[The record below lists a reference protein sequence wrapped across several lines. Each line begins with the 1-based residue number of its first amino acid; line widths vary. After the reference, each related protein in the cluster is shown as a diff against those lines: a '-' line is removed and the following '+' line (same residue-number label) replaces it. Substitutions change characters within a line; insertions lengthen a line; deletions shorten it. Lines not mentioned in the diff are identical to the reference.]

1 MDRRFGARRPDETSA
16 EAACRLMEEWLTWAL
31 DQPDHAFPRIPL
43 RPVSEGGFEG
53 LMARPEGRRRAAGW
67 WAGAM
72 GRVHAFPPHW
82 G

>member
-1 MDRRFGARRPDETSA
+1 MDRRHPSGRPDETSA
-16 EAACRLMEEWLTWAL
+16 EAACRLMERWLTWAL
-31 DQPDHAFPRIPL
+31 HQPEDAFPRIPL

-53 LMARPEGRRRAAGW
+53 LLARPDGRRRAAGW

-72 GRVHAFPPHW
+72 ERVQAFPPHW